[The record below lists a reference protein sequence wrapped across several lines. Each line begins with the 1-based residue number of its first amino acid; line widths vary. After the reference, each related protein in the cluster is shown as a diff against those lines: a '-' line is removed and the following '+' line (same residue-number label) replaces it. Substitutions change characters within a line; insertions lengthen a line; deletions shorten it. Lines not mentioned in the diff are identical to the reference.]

1 MTIRPGSITAEV
13 AGEQINIAATARQPR
28 VWYGECAEAYA
39 QGCAA
44 GAAAER
50 DRILREA
57 TARKATL
64 VRPALGRD
72 QTQEVD
78 YIRLSVLADVLRGEP
93 S

>member
-1 MTIRPGSITAEV
+1 MTAYFDVTDVADVPMYSDRQLRDACAKARAE
-13 AGEQINIAATARQPR
+13 
-28 VWYGECAEAYA
+28 
-39 QGCAA
+39 

-57 TARKATL
+57 AARKATL

-72 QTQEVD
+72 QFQEVD
-78 YIRLSVLADVLRGEP
+78 YIRLSVLADLLREP